1 MVREVVLIS
10 RSIYVTA
17 FSVRATWESPYHGR
31 RELDLD
37 REDLAG
43 LAWEVGSPS
52 LSARTCHYH
61 HQHSLLKSAL
71 NSSPRWAAGSWERRC
86 LIYKLYPTYIP
97 PISHLYPT
105 SIGARV
111 QVAGVVAQEMLR
123 CKANIMRC
131 TSDHSVCH
139 ATRSAYRGGRRGAAP
154 KRRHLPRGAP
164 RV

>member
-86 LIYKLYPTYIP
+86 LIYKLYPTYFSPISHLYPTYIP
-97 PISHLYPT
+97 PISHLYWGT
-105 SIGARV
+105 GA
-111 QVAGVVAQEMLR
+111 
-123 CKANIMRC
+123 
-131 TSDHSVCH
+131 
-139 ATRSAYRGGRRGAAP
+139 GRRCSSTRDVTVQS
-154 KRRHLPRGAP
+154 KYHE
-164 RV
+164 VHE